1 MPVSL
6 FGVIA
11 LLFCLCYIFW
21 DTMDYKIME
30 NNVFIQDL
38 NSAIKENSTLSQHS
52 LNDTM
57 QHKTGK
63 TYCQTGPSCN
73 TITCSSIPQDSG
85 TVVSEFIENNFK
97 VFNKNNNESNI
108 SVSLAQMT
116 YQLVYRILYI
126 SCRLSARIQHP

>member
-38 NSAIKENSTLSQHS
+38 NSPIKENSTLSQQS
-52 LNDTM
+52 FNDTM
-57 QHKTGK
+57 QQKTGK

-97 VFNKNNNESNI
+97 VFNKKQQRKQYSYLLSPND
-108 SVSLAQMT
+108 VSTSLS
-116 YQLVYRILYI
+116 YI
-126 SCRLSARIQHP
+126 IYFV

>member
-38 NSAIKENSTLSQHS
+38 NSAVKKNSTLSQQS
-52 LNDTM
+52 LNGAM
-57 QHKTGK
+57 RQKTGK

-73 TITCSSIPQDSG
+73 AITCSSIPQDSG
-85 TVVSEFIENNFK
+85 TLVSEFIENNFK
-97 VFNKNNNESNI
+97 VFNKNDESNI
-108 SVSLAQMT
+108 SASLAQIT